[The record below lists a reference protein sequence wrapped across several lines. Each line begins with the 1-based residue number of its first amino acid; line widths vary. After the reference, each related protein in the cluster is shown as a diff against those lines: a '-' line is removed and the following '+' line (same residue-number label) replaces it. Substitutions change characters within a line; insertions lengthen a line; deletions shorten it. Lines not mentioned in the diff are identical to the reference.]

1 MSLKQRIDE
10 DLKRAMKARDEAAV
24 SAARLLKAA
33 ILEREIA
40 TQNQALPDEDVV
52 KIVEKQVKQRRES
65 ADIFRKNGRDD
76 LADREEKE
84 LAVLSG
90 YLPARLSDAEL
101 DRLVDEAI
109 AEVGATSMKQMGL
122 AVKAA
127 LARAQGRADGKA
139 VSELVKKK
147 LSAPSAG

>member
-10 DLKRAMKARDEAAV
+10 DLKRAMKARAAAAV